1 MDPVNL
7 AEAKAH
13 LSELVARAEAGETIQ
28 ISRRGKTV
36 AQLSSLTRTRKPIR
50 LATLKT
56 VTDTM
61 PECAAES
68 VVPAI
73 RDEARY

>member
-1 MDPVNL
+1 MESVNL

-28 ISRRGKTV
+28 ISRRGKAV

-50 LATLKT
+50 LAMLKA

-61 PECAAES
+61 PECTAES
-68 VVPAI
+68 VVPAM
-73 RDEARY
+73 RSEARY

>member
-13 LSELVARAEAGETIQ
+13 LSELVARAETGETIQ
-28 ISRRGKTV
+28 ISRRGKAV
-36 AQLSSLTRTRKPIR
+36 AQLSCLARTRRPIR
-50 LATLKT
+50 LAMLKA

-61 PECAAES
+61 PDCAAES
-68 VVPAI
+68 VLPAM